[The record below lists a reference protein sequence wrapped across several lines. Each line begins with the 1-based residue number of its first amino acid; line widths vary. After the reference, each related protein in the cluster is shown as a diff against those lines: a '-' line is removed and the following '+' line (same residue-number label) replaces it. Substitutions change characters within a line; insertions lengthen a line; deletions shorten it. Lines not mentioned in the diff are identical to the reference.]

1 MIRRDMLFRVSG
13 SEQPVR
19 SGLGTRD
26 GRFLPFLA
34 NPFEVH
40 SIEYCA
46 LTYQCAA
53 LSLA

>member
-1 MIRRDMLFRVSG
+1 MIRPDMPFRVSG

-34 NPFEVH
+34 NPFGVH
-40 SIEYCA
+40 SKYCA

>member
-19 SGLGTRD
+19 SGLGTRN

-34 NPFEVH
+34 NPFEVQ

>member
-13 SEQPVR
+13 SEQPML

-26 GRFLPFLA
+26 GRFLPFLG